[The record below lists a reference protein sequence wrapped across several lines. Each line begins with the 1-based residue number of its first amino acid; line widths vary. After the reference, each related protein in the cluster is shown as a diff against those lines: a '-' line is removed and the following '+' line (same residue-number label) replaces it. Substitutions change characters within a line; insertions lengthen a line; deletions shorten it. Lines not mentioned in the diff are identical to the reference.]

1 VTDVRFAQ
9 IDPTSVCD
17 LQCGYCVGRDWRQ
30 AHLKADHFDEF
41 VDALPRLEY
50 VQLQGEGEPM
60 LAKRFWDHL
69 ARLRGGGTEI
79 GFTTNGRHLTE
90 DAVTRLVELGVR
102 SIAVSVD
109 TLDPALF
116 RRIRGGDLQP
126 TLAGIE
132 QLAARRPPG
141 MDVFTTSV
149 MMQLTFDGFPE
160 LIQYAEDTGLSMPSC
175 QPLQM
180 KPSYV
185 SHYRDLDYRTQVLT
199 SGQLEWLGE
208 YGVRRASFRKQRGL
222 RTFYESVQEA
232 APEVR
237 CGFVEHS
244 VNLRF
249 DGNMFACC
257 FIKEDEFTLGQI
269 GTATVLELIDS
280 KSRHDMSSEIAA
292 GRTPAPCAGCHVLRG

>member
-1 VTDVRFAQ
+1 MTDVRFAQ

-17 LQCGYCVGRDWRQ
+17 LHCGYCVGRDWRQ
-30 AHLKADHFDEF
+30 AHLKSDHFDEF
-41 VDALPRLEY
+41 IDALPRLEY

-60 LAKRFWDHL
+60 LAKRFWGHL
-69 ARLRGGGTEI
+69 ERLRAGGTDV

-90 DAVTRLVELGVR
+90 EAVTRLVELGVR

-116 RRIRGGDLQP
+116 RRIRGGDLRL

-132 QLAARRPPG
+132 RLMARRPHG

-149 MMQLTFDGFPE
+149 MMQLTFEGFPE
-160 LIQYAEDTGLSMPSC
+160 LIQYADDGGLSMPSC

-185 SHYRDLDYRTQVLT
+185 SHYRDLDYRTQALT
-199 SGQLEWLGE
+199 TRQLEWLGE
-208 YGVRRASFRKQRGL
+208 YGARRASFRDDRGL
-222 RTFYESVQEA
+222 RTFYEAVQDA
-232 APEVR
+232 APQAR

-244 VNLRF
+244 VHLRF

-280 KSRHDMSSEIAA
+280 KNRHDMSSEIAA
-292 GRTPAPCAGCHVLRG
+292 GHTPEPCVGCHVLRR